1 MRDCEREELL
11 TLAGLLYDFGG
22 LLLGLKESLDTL
34 GLLCGLHIGQE
45 KLRIRIGEEHLT
57 MILL

>member
-11 TLAGLLYDFGG
+11 TLAGLLYDFGC

-34 GLLCGLHIGQE
+34 GLLCGLHICQE
-45 KLRIRIGEEHLT
+45 KLRRRLGEEHLT
-57 MILL
+57 IILP